1 MRTEAIQGL
10 PDALLWRPTLHRDV
24 VSETSPWHREGDAK
38 SWFLVSSP
46 AGTRCPRVG
55 WYPKV
60 GGIPLLSGEGEEV
73 RRAGICRCGTGSRL
87 GLQLG

>member
-10 PDALLWRPTLHRDV
+10 PDALLWRPMLHNDV
-24 VSETSPWHREGDAK
+24 VSETSSWHREGDAK

-60 GGIPLLSGEGEEV
+60 GGFLFSQEKGKG
-73 RRAGICRCGTGSRL
+73 
-87 GLQLG
+87 